1 MIRTVGKMKDA
12 DGEWIVV
19 FSDTIAPLHVDLFTE
34 LFHEE
39 GLVRMSFA
47 AVTQHGDGTRKADVV
62 VSLRMSEDL
71 AFSLCRAL
79 RELQEVK

>member
-1 MIRTVGKMKDA
+1 MPRTVGKIRHDA
-12 DGEWIVV
+12 DWIVI
-19 FSDTIAPLHVDLFTE
+19 FDEGIKPLHVDLFTE

-39 GLVRMSFA
+39 GLVRISFA

>member
-1 MIRTVGKMKDA
+1 MIRTVGKMKDS

-19 FSDTIAPLHVDLFTE
+19 FSDNVPPLHVDLFTE

-39 GLVRMSFA
+39 GIVRMSFA

-62 VSLRMSEDL
+62 ASLRMSEDL

-79 RELQEVK
+79 RELQEA